1 MSRTL
6 TQQELDRYERDGY
19 LVITDE
25 VPQDRLSA
33 VIAETE
39 RMCAVAETVAAGT
52 DMLDVDPSHTPEI
65 PKVRR
70 IKSQHEHSDFF
81 AEFVAE
87 PLIMDLL
94 APLMPSGIRVHNTK
108 INMKSAGI
116 GESIEWHQDWAFYPH
131 TNDDVLAVGI
141 YLDDCTAENGP
152 MFVVPGS
159 HKGQTYDH
167 HEHGYF
173 CGAIDPKKLETETA
187 EAVPLMGPAGT
198 LTIHHARLLHGSAF
212 NRSTRSRRFLLQ
224 AYAAADA
231 WPLADLKGGWKASTP
246 RSCAANRCWS
256 RASCPRRSASPCPCA
271 RMPSSARST
280 ATRASWRT
288 ASSTTRKNSKIGS
301 RRLRPATRAAGT
313 APQSTYPSQHEL
325 APHQT

>member
-39 RMCAVAETVAAGT
+39 RMCAVAETVTAGT
-52 DMLDVDPSHTPEI
+52 GMLDVDPSHTPEI

-116 GESIEWHQDWAFYPH
+116 GESIEWHQEWAFYPH

-159 HKGQTYDH
+159 HKGPTYDH

-224 AYAAADA
+224 AYTAADA
-231 WPLADLKGGWKASTP
+231 WPLADLKGGLEGFNAKIVRGEPVLEP
-246 RSCAANRCWS
+246 RVVPA
-256 RASCPRRSASPCPCA
+256 PIHIPLP
-271 RMPSSARST
+271 
-280 ATRASWRT
+280 
-288 ASSTTRKNSKIGS
+288 
-301 RRLRPATRAAGT
+301 LRPDAVVGSIYSN
-313 APQSTYPSQHEL
+313 QSILENRFFDDAEEQQNRVAET
-325 APHQT
+325 

>member
-39 RMCAVAETVAAGT
+39 RMCAVAETVTAGT

-159 HKGQTYDH
+159 HKGPTYDH

-231 WPLADLKGGWKASTP
+231 WPLADLKGGLEGFNAKIVRGEPVLEP
-246 RSCAANRCWS
+246 RVVPAPIRI
-256 RASCPRRSASPCPCA
+256 PLP
-271 RMPSSARST
+271 
-280 ATRASWRT
+280 
-288 ASSTTRKNSKIGS
+288 
-301 RRLRPATRAAGT
+301 LRPDAVVGSIYSN
-313 APQSTYPSQHEL
+313 QSILENRFFDDAEEQQNRVAET
-325 APHQT
+325 

>member
-39 RMCAVAETVAAGT
+39 RMCAVAETVTAGT

-231 WPLADLKGGWKASTP
+231 WPLADLKGGLEGFNAKIVRGEPVLEP
-246 RSCAANRCWS
+246 RVVPAPIRI
-256 RASCPRRSASPCPCA
+256 PLP
-271 RMPSSARST
+271 
-280 ATRASWRT
+280 
-288 ASSTTRKNSKIGS
+288 
-301 RRLRPATRAAGT
+301 LRPDAVVGSIYSN
-313 APQSTYPSQHEL
+313 QSILENRFFDDAEEQQNRVAET
-325 APHQT
+325 